1 MLIGEK
7 KNINI
12 ELDADVLV
20 HLLTNPSSI
29 NLILEPLFND
39 CRNLIRALTNCTMT
53 HIFREANRC
62 ADRRAKMEVVQLID
76 FLILYESSLVVDNL
90 LPFDKVEIFCNRL
103 VVA

>member
-1 MLIGEK
+1 
-7 KNINI
+7 
-12 ELDADVLV
+12 
-20 HLLTNPSSI
+20 
-29 NLILEPLFND
+29 
-39 CRNLIRALTNCTMT
+39 MT

-90 LPFDKVEIFCNRL
+90 LPFDKVEIFFNIL